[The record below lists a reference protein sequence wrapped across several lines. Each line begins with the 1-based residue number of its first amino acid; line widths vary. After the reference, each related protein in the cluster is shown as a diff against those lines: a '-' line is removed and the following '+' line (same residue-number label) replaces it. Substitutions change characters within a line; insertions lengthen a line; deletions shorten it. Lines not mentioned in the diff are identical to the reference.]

1 MKMRSI
7 ANGLLG
13 FLLLLGFYF
22 LVVSAVSG
30 ASFALAQF
38 FESWYWILGLAAGFG
53 IQIALFSYIRAV
65 HRARVSGTAV
75 AVSGTT
81 SGAAMIACC
90 AHYLVNILPIIGIA
104 GIATLI
110 GNYQT
115 WLFAVGLASNLIGI
129 GYMTKKLT
137 AH

>member
-1 MKMRSI
+1 MKMQSI
-7 ANGLLG
+7 AKGLFG
-13 FLLLLGFYF
+13 SFLLLGFYF
-22 LVVSAVSG
+22 LVVGAISGIDSARE
-30 ASFALAQF
+30 QF
-38 FESWYWILGLAAGFG
+38 LKSWYWILGLAIGFG
-53 IQIALFSYIRAV
+53 VQIALYTYTRAM
-65 HRARVSGTAV
+65 HRAHVSSAAV

-81 SGAAMIACC
+81 SGVAMIACC

-137 AH
+137 IN